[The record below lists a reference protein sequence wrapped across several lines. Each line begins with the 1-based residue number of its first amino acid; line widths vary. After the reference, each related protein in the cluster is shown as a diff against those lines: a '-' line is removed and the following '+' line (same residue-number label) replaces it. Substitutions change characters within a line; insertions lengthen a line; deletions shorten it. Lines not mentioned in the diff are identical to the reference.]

1 MARRWQLAVA
11 MASIFAALACAN
23 QAPSGAGAASEPLN
37 LLSGVSGAYTHVVD
51 DDLSVTVSYDLQD
64 DSAVPF
70 SFVTG

>member
-1 MARRWQLAVA
+1 
-11 MASIFAALACAN
+11 MASIFASLAYAN
-23 QAPSGAGAASEPLN
+23 QAPPAGRAASEPLN
-37 LLSGVSGAYTHVVD
+37 LLSGVSGAYTHFVD